1 MAAATT
7 MKRVLIIDD
16 EIDFC
21 LLLKAYLTRHSY
33 EVFYAHTLAS
43 GIEQAKKISPDI
55 IFLDNNLP
63 DGLGW
68 EMAMYFL
75 EQYPYLQLNLISAYH
90 PDLPNVKVTP
100 ALKIWEKPISL
111 TELEH
116 YLEDES

>member
-1 MAAATT
+1 
-7 MKRVLIIDD
+7 MKKVLIIDD

-21 LLLKAYLTRHSY
+21 LLLKAYLSKLKY
-33 EVFYAHTLAS
+33 EVHYSNSLAD
-43 GIEQAKKISPDI
+43 GIEQARKIDPSI

-68 EMAMYFL
+68 EMAMHFL
-75 EQYPYLQLNLISAYH
+75 SAYPHAQLNLISAYH

-111 TELEH
+111 TELEK
-116 YLEDES
+116 YLKEER

>member
-1 MAAATT
+1 
-7 MKRVLIIDD
+7 MKKVLIIDD

-43 GIEQAKKISPDI
+43 GVEQAKKISPDI

-75 EQYPYLQLNLISAYH
+75 DKYPALQLNLISAYH

-116 YLEDES
+116 YLEEAV